1 MKYNVKFSCGHVQEK
16 ELFGKSEEREKKIAY
31 FEKYGLCHECYLEQ
45 KDKENSIGCKAVE
58 MSYIKYKQECPDCKT
73 KRGSYNGDTKTIIV
87 YIPYDKLND
96 GIDYDYRTE
105 CAKRVRERKYVNDS
119 LGKAGFCFDC
129 RHIEMDTE
137 DINKLWDKMKVIIVD
152 GKEYKTYE

>member
-16 ELFGKSEEREKKIAY
+16 ELFGKSEEREKKLAY
-31 FEKYGLCHECYLEQ
+31 FEKYGLCHECYIEQ
-45 KDKENSIGCKAVE
+45 KNIENSVGCKEVE
-58 MSYIKYKQECPDCKT
+58 IPYRQYKEEYSDCKT
-73 KRGSYNGDTKTIIV
+73 KAGSYNGDTKTIIV

-96 GIDYDYRTE
+96 EIDYDHINEWAR
-105 CAKRVRERKYVNDS
+105 RIRERKYVNDNI
-119 LGKAGFCFDC
+119 GKAGFCFDC
-129 RHIEMDTE
+129 RCVEMDTE